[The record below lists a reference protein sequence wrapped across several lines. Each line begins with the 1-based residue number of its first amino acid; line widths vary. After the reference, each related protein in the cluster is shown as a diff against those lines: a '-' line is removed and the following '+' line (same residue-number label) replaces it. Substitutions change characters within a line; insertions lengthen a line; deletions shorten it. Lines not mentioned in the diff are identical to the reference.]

1 MSEKE
6 RREGAEK
13 IFRAL
18 SSVDEELLERSENEK
33 MSDRAKDRD
42 GTQKKV
48 TRIVPYS
55 GAFAACICL
64 CVVAGVLFKTGVI
77 PQNSKSERPETA
89 KREETTYDVEVAA
102 ALDDTALTADA
113 GEKMTED
120 AIQEEM
126 AEAAAEDAA
135 GQEFS
140 SSESSSSESSSS
152 ESSSSEGLTSG
163 SGAGGQQEKQPD
175 MAPYEE
181 DMQCQQITEEQA
193 RETENLGAY
202 LPTVLPEKFA
212 FTEAYCTEKTG
223 SPTKLTMCWSR
234 GEDNIVIG
242 VLAPDSYELDQACV
256 ADLSRPETYDVNL
269 YDTPYADT
277 VPEAYY
283 AIFDN
288 PIFKR
293 NELSETVVQARLKK
307 IENSQDSST
316 DVETLGGNFRV
327 LYEDGTMVIFNGCGS
342 AKDVYRMFLS
352 MEKTK

>member
-1 MSEKE
+1 MSEKK

-18 SSVDEELLERSENEK
+18 SAVDEELLERSEKEK
-33 MSDRAKDRD
+33 MLDRAKDRD
-42 GTQKKV
+42 GTRKKV
-48 TRIVPYS
+48 TRILPYS
-55 GAFAACICL
+55 GVLAACICL

-77 PQNSKSERPETA
+77 PQNSKNESAVMEDDDYEAEAAVALEGTA
-89 KREETTYDVEVAA
+89 IA
-102 ALDDTALTADA
+102 ADA
-113 GEKMTED
+113 GEGIPENATEEGTD
-120 AIQEEM
+120 GVEAYAAEEIPT
-126 AEAAAEDAA
+126 EAAEKAA
-135 GQEFS
+135 VQDFLSSGNASSGKQEAQ
-140 SSESSSSESSSS
+140 
-152 ESSSSEGLTSG
+152 L
-163 SGAGGQQEKQPD
+163 D

-181 DMQCQQITEEQA
+181 DIQCQQITEEQA

-223 SPTKLTMCWSR
+223 SPTELTMCWSR
-234 GEDNIVIG
+234 GEDDIVVC

-293 NELSETVVQARLKK
+293 NELSETVIQARLKK